1 MIVIF
6 NVGCE
11 DTNFYPNRNISE
23 NPDISV
29 HLIKNHYI
37 CGNLKP
43 LKTMEKNLQIWAQK
57 TKTIWIGVLLYA
69 IGGIVYGIVA
79 GLSSAASTASDL
91 MSMAGMSSGGGGV
104 GFITVLEYLL
114 LAAVIV
120 GYVMYILGLGKF
132 REILDAPDATAI
144 GKVYIGA
151 ILSAASY
158 VWMLFGFWGWV
169 SSVLNIVA
177 FVFMLLGFMA
187 LKNSSTFPA
196 KARKGA
202 SNLFISMIIGLIAS
216 VVALL
221 LGWIPVVGG
230 LIPGILNL
238 IAFIMV
244 FVGWAQIKNADPA
257 VLL

>member
-1 MIVIF
+1 
-6 NVGCE
+6 
-11 DTNFYPNRNISE
+11 
-23 NPDISV
+23 
-29 HLIKNHYI
+29 
-37 CGNLKP
+37 
-43 LKTMEKNLQIWAQK
+43 MEKNLQIWAQK
-57 TKTIWIGVLLYA
+57 TKTIWLGVLLYA

-79 GLSSAASTASDL
+79 WASSAASTAGDL
-91 MSMAGMSSGGGGV
+91 MSMAGIGTGGGF
-104 GFITVLEYLL
+104 GFVTFLEYLL

-120 GYVMYILGLGKF
+120 GYVLYILGLGKF
-132 REILDAPDATAI
+132 REILDENDAKAI

-169 SSVLNIVA
+169 SSVLSIIA
-177 FVFMLLGFMA
+177 FVFMLLGYMS
-187 LKNSSTFPA
+187 LKNSATFPA

-202 SNLFISMIIGLIAS
+202 SNLFLSMILGLIAS

-221 LGWIPVVGG
+221 LGWIPIVGG
-230 LIPGILNL
+230 LIPGLLNL
-238 IAFIMV
+238 IAFILV